1 MPDKSGPD
9 DKKTEPRRFISEKIV
24 KQPRTKREIMRRA
37 VALLLT
43 AALLESSRQLLLLFP
58 DRWRKN
64 TLEKKLQGRLLR

>member
-43 AALLESSRQLLLLFP
+43 AALFGIVAAVTFVVSRP
-58 DRWRKN
+58 WRKN

>member
-37 VALLLT
+37 IALLFQ
-43 AALLESSRQLLLLFP
+43 AGGGKIP
-58 DRWRKN
+58 W
-64 TLEKKLQGRLLR
+64 